1 MSTAKKKKVLVRCRN
16 LKKYFSIPGGGKNRV
31 LKGIDLAVKMGEF
44 ITLMGPSGCGKSTM
58 LNIIGG
64 LIPPSSGIV
73 EVNGKDIS
81 RMQHKQLTEVRR
93 HDVGWIFQDFNL
105 ISNLTALEN
114 VMIPSNLLGET
125 GNEVR
130 VKAMKIINR
139 LGLSDR
145 IDHFP
150 DGLSG
155 GQQQRFCV
163 ARAIM
168 NDPPLIVADEPTGNL
183 DTQSG
188 LEIIELFKN
197 LASQGKAVLMVT
209 HDVNLAKAS
218 QRIYILRNGKLRESV
233 DGEV

>member
-1 MSTAKKKKVLVRCRN
+1 
-16 LKKYFSIPGGGKNRV
+16 
-31 LKGIDLAVKMGEF
+31 
-44 ITLMGPSGCGKSTM
+44 M

>member
-1 MSTAKKKKVLVRCRN
+1 MTTKKRKILVRCRD
-16 LKKYFSIPGGGKNRV
+16 LKKHFSIPGGGANKV
-31 LKGIDLAVKMGEF
+31 LKGIDLTLRRGEF
-44 ITLMGPSGCGKSTM
+44 VTLMGPSGCGKSTM

-64 LIPPSSGIV
+64 LIHPSSGIV
-73 EVNGKDIS
+73 EVNERDIS
-81 RMQHKQLTEVRR
+81 RMKHKQLTEVRR

-105 ISNLTALEN
+105 ISNLTAIEN
-114 VMIPSNLLGET
+114 VMIPSNLLGKISS
-125 GNEVR
+125 EVR
-130 VKAMKIINR
+130 DRAMEIIER

-163 ARAIM
+163 ARAMM
-168 NDPPLIVADEPTGNL
+168 NEPPLIVADEPTGNL
-183 DTQSG
+183 DTPSG
-188 LEIIELFKN
+188 LEIIDLFKE
-197 LASQGKAVLMVT
+197 LAAEGKAVLMVT

-218 QRIYILRNGKLRESV
+218 HRIYILRNGKLRESV

>member
-1 MSTAKKKKVLVRCRN
+1 MNRKKRKLLVKCFD
-16 LKKYFSIPGGGKNRV
+16 LKKHFSIPGGGKNPV
-31 LKGIDLAVKMGEF
+31 LKGIDLTVRKGEF
-44 ITLMGPSGCGKSTM
+44 VTLMGPSGCGKSTM

-64 LIPPSSGIV
+64 LIPPSSGTV

-81 RMQHKQLTEVRR
+81 RMKHKQLTEVRR

-114 VMIPSNLLGET
+114 VMIPANLLGRT
-125 GNEVR
+125 GQEVR
-130 VKAMKIINR
+130 ERAGEIIGR

-145 IDHFP
+145 TDHFP

-168 NDPPLIVADEPTGNL
+168 NDPPLIIADEPTGNL

-188 LEIIELFKN
+188 LEIIELFKE
-197 LASQGKAVLMVT
+197 LAAEGKAVLMVT

-218 QRIYILRNGKLRESV
+218 HRIYILRNGKLRESV